1 MQASLASLLVLVLC
15 AAGRVSAQLPEFQ
28 TGARVRVHTTG
39 AAEPLTGTIA
49 YQTPSELAVLR
60 APDDT
65 AVVSLAAISR
75 VDVSGGRRSNA
86 LRGAKLGAL
95 IGAGVGAALG
105 MAAMAENDGFI
116 DYGAEAIPAGM
127 LGGGILG
134 GAVGLLFGAA
144 TGSERWVPAIGAV
157 AVMPGADGVAVSA
170 SFRF

>member
-28 TGARVRVHTTG
+28 AGARVRIHTTG
-39 AAEPLTGTIA
+39 AVEPLTGTFA
-49 YQTPSELAVLR
+49 YQTSSELGVVR

-105 MAAMAENDGFI
+105 MVAMAEDDGFI

-127 LGGGILG
+127 LGGGVLG
-134 GAVGLLFGAA
+134 GAVGLLFGAVTSSERWIPA
-144 TGSERWVPAIGAV
+144 TGSIAV
-157 AVMPGADGVAVSA
+157 TPGAGGVAVSA
-170 SFRF
+170 SFQF